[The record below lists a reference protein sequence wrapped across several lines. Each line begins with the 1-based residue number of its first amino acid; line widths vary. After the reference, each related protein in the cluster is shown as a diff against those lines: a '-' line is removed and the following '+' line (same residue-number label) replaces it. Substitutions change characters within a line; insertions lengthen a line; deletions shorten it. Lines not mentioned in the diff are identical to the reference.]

1 MKDDKTELECLET
14 QQKQKHCTR
23 INAPEGICALGF
35 DAVWV
40 QVLKRNNSNKEI

>member
-1 MKDDKTELECLET
+1 MMKDDKTELEWVET
-14 QQKQKHCTR
+14 QQKHCTC

-40 QVLKRNNSNKEI
+40 QVLKSNNSNKDI

>member
-1 MKDDKTELECLET
+1 MMKDDKTELEWLET
-14 QQKQKHCTR
+14 QQKHCTC

-40 QVLKRNNSNKEI
+40 QVLKSNNGNKEI